1 MYIVKLLKEAELDI
15 SDASEWYEKQQ
26 KGLAKRFLKELNQ
39 YIRSISKNPNKF
51 NIRFSGK
58 FRFAA
63 LKIFPYLIVY
73 RVDSI
78 NKIIYVITVFHT
90 SRNPEKF

>member
-1 MYIVKLLKEAELDI
+1 MYTVKLLREAELDI
-15 SDASEWYEKQQ
+15 ADASEWYEKQQ

-39 YIRSISKNPNKF
+39 YLRSIGKNPNKF

-73 RVDSI
+73 SVDAN
-78 NKIIYVITVFHT
+78 NKTIYVNTIFHT
-90 SRNPEKF
+90 SRDPKNL